1 MKCRH
6 CNTPLEHIFID
17 LGHQPP
23 SNAYLKEKQLLEPE
37 VYYPLK
43 VYVCDRC
50 WLVQIPEQLRADEL
64 FVSDYAYFSSISQTW
79 MEHVQRYVESIVN
92 RVNLN
97 ENSFVVEVASN
108 DGHLL
113 QFVRER
119 NIPCLGIEPTHS
131 TASAARQRGIETI
144 EAFFNTQMGSQLR
157 VKRQPADLLVGNNVL
172 AHVPDI
178 NDFVG
183 GIRELLAPEGVAT
196 LEFPHLLQ
204 LVNKREFDTIYHEH
218 YSYLSLHAVKTI
230 FASQKLRIFDVE
242 ELPTHGGS
250 LRIYVAHQE
259 SQTWNLSP
267 RVKAVLESE
276 YQAGMLDLSYYLGFQ
291 WQAEQIKNNLLGFLV
306 EQKQKKCIVVAYGAA
321 AKGNTLLNF
330 AGIKPDLLPY
340 VYDAAPSKQGRF
352 LPGSHIPILSPEKLP
367 EQNPDYVLILP
378 WNLKEEITH
387 SHSYIRNW
395 GGKFV
400 TAIPYLEI
408 IEV

>member
-306 EQKQKKCIVVAYGAA
+306 EQKQKKCVVFAYGAA

>member
-1 MKCRH
+1 
-6 CNTPLEHIFID
+6 
-17 LGHQPP
+17 
-23 SNAYLKEKQLLEPE
+23 
-37 VYYPLK
+37 
-43 VYVCDRC
+43 
-50 WLVQIPEQLRADEL
+50 
-64 FVSDYAYFSSISQTW
+64 
-79 MEHVQRYVESIVN
+79 
-92 RVNLN
+92 
-97 ENSFVVEVASN
+97 
-108 DGHLL
+108 
-113 QFVRER
+113 
-119 NIPCLGIEPTHS
+119 LGIEPTHS
-131 TASAARQRGIETI
+131 TASAARQRGLETI

-157 VKRQPADLLVGNNVL
+157 GERQSADLLVGNNVL

-196 LEFPHLLQ
+196 LEFPHLFQ

-259 SQTWNLSP
+259 SQTWHSSP
-267 RVKAVLESE
+267 RVEALLESE
-276 YQAGMLDLSYYLGFQ
+276 YQAGMLDLSYYLQFQ
-291 WQAEQIKNNLLGFLV
+291 WQAEQIKNDILAFLV
-306 EQKQKKCIVVAYGAA
+306 EQKQKGCVVVAYGAA

-352 LPGSHIPILSPEKLP
+352 LPGSHIPILPPERLP

-378 WNLKEEITH
+378 WNLKEEITR
-387 SHSYIRNW
+387 SHSYIQNW

-400 TAIPYLEI
+400 TAVPRLEI